1 MVFLPRVATNTRTIL
16 LILPK
21 RSKVPIQYTWR
32 ERRNTSSNDV
42 ITEQASKFE
51 PKTSDTGV
59 GILYQYT
66 IVLPSF
72 PRVINQLENINPKSC
87 AEEVCMCVCCGAC
100 VWVCK
105 TCETGIIIWIHNF
118 QVGTQRK
125 RNFKTTPQIPI
136 SPMS

>member
-1 MVFLPRVATNTRTIL
+1 MDLEYLIMVLLIMVFLPRVATNTRAIL

-21 RSKVPIQYTWR
+21 RYKAPIQYTWL
-32 ERRNTSSNDV
+32 ERRNTSSKDV

-59 GILYQYT
+59 VILYQYT

-87 AEEVCMCVCCGAC
+87 TDEVCMCVCWVRVC
-100 VWVCK
+100 V
-105 TCETGIIIWIHNF
+105 GL
-118 QVGTQRK
+118 
-125 RNFKTTPQIPI
+125 
-136 SPMS
+136 